1 MSYTDSVD
9 RSIGVALARH
19 AEQAFPAEIGLWP
32 RVETGVTARR
42 GPSWRRAVGLALV
55 VLALSSLAL
64 TPVRTF
70 AVDRFQQL
78 HGQHSP
84 VDHGPHAPVDPHHA
98 R

>member
-1 MSYTDSVD
+1 VSNTCSFD

-19 AEQAFPAEIGLWP
+19 VEQAVPAEVGLWP
-32 RVETGVTARR
+32 RVEAAVTARR
-42 GPSWRRAVGLALV
+42 GPSRRRAVGLALA

-78 HGQHSP
+78 HEQHSP